1 MSALIEPF
9 FYCLVASM
17 IWAPIVFIATT
28 HLRKDDA
35 PGLAEKIWPTSLVIA
50 ALPALIAPVA
60 AAFGLSLRSAPPL
73 PPMGAAGPAPQII
86 TETAPII
93 AAPTTISL
101 TSLLDALA
109 VLYFYGFMMFL
120 ILGVARYIWFSYR
133 VGYAFEID
141 EPRLEA
147 GLEQWRARI
156 GIKRRPRY
164 AFSDA
169 VASVC
174 VHGIFR
180 PVILM
185 PHNLLDRV
193 SINDAVL
200 MGAHEMAH
208 IKRGDTSL
216 FAFCTV
222 VKAVFWFNPFMQRIA
237 ARANLAA
244 EQAADALVIAR
255 GVDRRQYAHCFVQGL
270 RFAAGAHSS
279 SGRELVPSFTPFDKR
294 SRRERLDAI
303 LSGTG
308 SASLLGLRGK
318 IGLAFSIGAAAA
330 LAFAQAALA
339 VAPPLPKDA
348 LPQPPVQGK
357 VSFGFG
363 QKSAVL
369 GDDSKTH
376 KGVDI
381 KARRGTIVQAAGDG
395 KVIAATSRY
404 QGKRAWGKVVVIDHG
419 HGLVT
424 RYAHLDSYRVKK
436 GDRVKAGNVIGAVGS
451 TGKST
456 GPHLHFE
463 VIQDGEQIDPA
474 PVIAVA
480 KPMPAPDPVLAPVPN
495 VDPVI
500 KSTRAI
506 TISPAPSIAAS
517 PKAVTKV
524 TPHDRVDDKLEGRF
538 ENLGERLA
546 ETFQDFDAFDDFEGF
561 DFDNFDNF
569 DDFEVDLDDFDVDRF
584 ADMQVYAMNGIEA
597 VRDIEMLSKEDRA
610 AIRETQ
616 RKAIR
621 AAGQAMHQA
630 KREVERARQQALKE
644 QERVRRHAERAE
656 RDIVRAK
663 EQLQRNHERAMQERE
678 RAETERER
686 AAEDIERAREAAG
699 EERERVAEELERA
712 RGRIEEEAINREEM
726 LALREEALADARAD
740 LEEELAEVER
750 MRAELEREKRAHK
763 DD

>member
-9 FYCLVASM
+9 FYCLIASM
-17 IWAPIVFIATT
+17 IWAPIVFLATA
-28 HLRKDDA
+28 HFRKDDA
-35 PGLAEKIWPTSLVIA
+35 PGLAEKIWPMALAIA
-50 ALPALIAPVA
+50 ALPAMIAPIA

-73 PPMGAAGPAPQII
+73 PPMGAVAP
-86 TETAPII
+86 TTHMVAETTPIVVTT
-93 AAPTTISL
+93 TTISL
-101 TSLLDALA
+101 ASVLNALA

-120 ILGVARYIWFSYR
+120 VLGVARYIWFSYR

-141 EPRLEA
+141 EPKLEA
-147 GLEQWRARI
+147 GLEHWRARI

-180 PVILM
+180 PVVLM

-193 SINDAVL
+193 SVDDAIL

-222 VKAVFWFNPFMQRIA
+222 VKAIFWFNPFIQRIA

-270 RFAAGAHSS
+270 RFAAGAHNTA
-279 SGRELVPSFTPFDKR
+279 GGELVPSFTPFDKR

-308 SASLLGLRGK
+308 GTSLLGLRGK

-339 VAPPLPKDA
+339 VAPPPPKDA
-348 LPQPPVQGK
+348 LPQPPVEGK
-357 VSFGFG
+357 VSFAFG

-381 KARRGTIVQAAGDG
+381 KAQRGTIVKAAGDG

-424 RYAHLDSYRVKK
+424 RYAHLDNYRVKK
-436 GDRVKAGNVIGAVGS
+436 GDRVHAGNVIGAVGS

-463 VIQDGEQIDPA
+463 VIQDGEQIDPT
-474 PVIAVA
+474 PVIAITE
-480 KPMPAPDPVLAPVPN
+480 PMPAPAPVLAPVPN

-506 TISPAPSIAAS
+506 RLSPAPSIAAS

-524 TPHDRVDDKLEGRF
+524 TSHDRVDDKLAGRF
-538 ENLGERLA
+538 EDLGERLA
-546 ETFQDFDAFDDFEGF
+546 ETFQDFDAFEDFESF
-561 DFDNFDNF
+561 DF
-569 DDFEVDLDDFDVDRF
+569 DDFEIDLDDFNLDRF

-597 VRDIEMLSKEDRA
+597 VRDIEMLSEEDRE

-616 RKAIR
+616 REAIR

-644 QERVRRHAERAE
+644 QGRARRHAERAE
-656 RDIVRAK
+656 RDIERAQ
-663 EQLQRNHERAMQERE
+663 EQLERNHERAMQERE
-678 RAETERER
+678 RA
-686 AAEDIERAREAAG
+686 AEEVERARVRAEEAAS
-699 EERERVAEELERA
+699 
-712 RGRIEEEAINREEM
+712 NREEM
-726 LALREEALADARAD
+726 LAQREEALADAQAD
-740 LEEELAEVER
+740 LEEELAEIEQL
-750 MRAELEREKRAHK
+750 RAELEREKRVHK

>member
-9 FYCLVASM
+9 FYCLMASM
-17 IWAPIVFIATT
+17 IWAPIVFIATA
-28 HLRKDDA
+28 HFRNDDA
-35 PGLAEKIWPTSLVIA
+35 LGLAEKIWPAALAIA
-50 ALPALIAPVA
+50 ALPAMIAPFA

-73 PPMGAAGPAPQII
+73 PPMGAAAPTTHII
-86 TETAPII
+86 TETAPIV
-93 AAPTTISL
+93 ATTTTISL
-101 TSLLDALA
+101 ASVLDALA

-120 ILGVARYIWFSYR
+120 VLGVARYVWFSYR

-141 EPRLEA
+141 EPKLEA
-147 GLEQWRARI
+147 GLEHWRARI

-180 PVILM
+180 PVVLM

-193 SINDAVL
+193 SVDDAIL

-222 VKAVFWFNPFMQRIA
+222 VKAIFWFNPFIQRIA

-270 RFAAGAHSS
+270 RFAAGAHGVA
-279 SGRELVPSFTPFDKR
+279 GRELVPSFTPFDKR

-308 SASLLGLRGK
+308 SAALLGLRSK

-339 VAPPLPKDA
+339 VAPPPPKDA
-348 LPQPPVQGK
+348 LPQPPVEGK
-357 VSFGFG
+357 VSFAFG
-363 QKSAVL
+363 KKSVVL

-381 KARRGTIVQAAGDG
+381 KARRGTVVKAAGDG
-395 KVIAATSRY
+395 KVIAATPRY
-404 QGKRAWGKVVVIDHG
+404 QGKRAWGNVVVIDHG

-436 GDRVKAGNVIGAVGS
+436 GDHVKAGNVIGAVGS

-480 KPMPAPDPVLAPVPN
+480 APMPAPDPVLAPVPGAK
-495 VDPVI
+495 PVI
-500 KSTRAI
+500 KSARAI
-506 TISPAPSIAAS
+506 RLLPAPSIAAS
-517 PKAVTKV
+517 PKAVAKV
-524 TPHDRVDDKLEGRF
+524 TPYVRIDDKLAGRF

-546 ETFQDFDAFDDFEGF
+546 ETFQDFDSFEDFEGF
-561 DFDNFDNF
+561 DFDAF

-584 ADMQVYAMNGIEA
+584 ADIQVYAMNGIEA
-597 VRDIEMLSKEDRA
+597 VRDIEMLSEEDRE
-610 AIRETQ
+610 AIRDTQ
-616 RKAIR
+616 REAIR

-630 KREVERARQQALKE
+630 KREVERARQHVLKE
-644 QERVRRHAERAE
+644 QGRARRNAERAE
-656 RDIVRAK
+656 QDIERAQ
-663 EQLQRNHERAMQERE
+663 EQLERNHERAMQERE
-678 RAETERER
+678 RA
-686 AAEDIERAREAAG
+686 AEEVERARE
-699 EERERVAEELERA
+699 RAEEA
-712 RGRIEEEAINREEM
+712 ASNREEM
-726 LALREEALADARAD
+726 LAQREEALADAQAD
-740 LEEELAEVER
+740 LEEELAEIEQLRV
-750 MRAELEREKRAHK
+750 ELEREKRVHK

>member
-9 FYCLVASM
+9 FYCLIASM
-17 IWAPIVFIATT
+17 IWAPIVFVVTARF
-28 HLRKDDA
+28 RKDDA
-35 PGLAEKIWPTSLVIA
+35 LGLAEKIWPAALAIA
-50 ALPALIAPVA
+50 ALPAMIAPFA

-73 PPMGAAGPAPQII
+73 PPMGVAGPAPQVMM
-86 TETAPII
+86 ETMPVA
-93 AAPTTISL
+93 AAPATISL
-101 TSLLDALA
+101 SSVFDALA

-120 ILGVARYIWFSYR
+120 LLGVARYVWFSYR

-147 GLEQWRARI
+147 ELEQWRARI
-156 GIKRRPRY
+156 GIKRKPRY

-169 VASVC
+169 VSSVC

-193 SINDAVL
+193 SIDDAVL

-216 FAFCTV
+216 FAFCTM

-270 RFAAGAHSS
+270 RFAAVSHNGA
-279 SGRELVPSFTPFDKR
+279 GRELVPSFTPFDKR

-303 LSGTG
+303 LSGSSG
-308 SASLLGLRGK
+308 AALLSLRGK

-339 VAPPLPKDA
+339 VAPPPPKDA
-348 LPQPPVQGK
+348 LPQTPVEGE
-357 VSFGFG
+357 VSFSFG
-363 QKSAVL
+363 KKSAVL

-381 KARRGTIVQAAGDG
+381 KARRGTVVKAAGDG

-436 GDRVKAGNVIGAVGS
+436 GDRVSAGHVIGAVGS

-463 VIQDGEQIDPA
+463 VIQDGEQIDPT
-474 PVIAVA
+474 PVIAA
-480 KPMPAPDPVLAPVPN
+480 AEPMPAPDPVVAPVRVAEPAGKSTGPTRLAPAPKIAEAPARVTRIRP
-495 VDPVI
+495 VDGFNE
-500 KSTRAI
+500 KFSMRFEELE
-506 TISPAPSIAAS
+506 
-517 PKAVTKV
+517 
-524 TPHDRVDDKLEGRF
+524 DRLSEAFEDFEPFEELEGI
-538 ENLGERLA
+538 ELDGL
-546 ETFQDFDAFDDFEGF
+546 T
-561 DFDNFDNF
+561 
-569 DDFEVDLDDFDVDRF
+569 VDLGDMDFVDINDF
-584 ADMQVYAMNGIEA
+584 QVFAMNSVDSFRKMET
-597 VRDIEMLSKEDRA
+597 LSAEDRE
-610 AIRETQ
+610 AIREAQ
-616 RKAIR
+616 REAMR
-621 AAGQAMHQA
+621 AAGEAMQKA
-630 KREVERARQQALKE
+630 KRDVERARQQAKRH
-644 QERVRRHAERAE
+644 QKQARR
-656 RDIVRAK
+656 D
-663 EQLQRNHERAMQERE
+663 HERAQRDIERAQEQLEEQQERIE
-678 RAETERER
+678 RDRER
-686 AAEDIERAREAAG
+686 AAEEIERAREAA
-699 EERERVAEELERA
+699 
-712 RGRIEEEAINREEM
+712 EEEAVNREEM
-726 LALREEALADARAD
+726 LELREEALAEAKAD
-740 LEEELAEVER
+740 LEEELAEIER
-750 MRAELEREKRAHK
+750 LRAELEREKRIHK

>member
-9 FYCLVASM
+9 FYCLIASM
-17 IWAPIVFIATT
+17 IWAPIVFFATARF
-28 HLRKDDA
+28 RKDNA
-35 PGLAEKIWPTSLVIA
+35 PGLAEKIWPISLAIA
-50 ALPALIAPVA
+50 ALPAMIAPVA

-73 PPMGAAGPAPQII
+73 PPMGAVGPTPQII
-86 TETAPII
+86 TESAPVI

-101 TSLLDALA
+101 TSVLDALA

-147 GLEQWRARI
+147 GLEHWRARI

-193 SINDAVL
+193 SIDDAVL

-222 VKAVFWFNPFMQRIA
+222 VKAVFWFNPIMQRIA

-279 SGRELVPSFTPFDKR
+279 AGRELVPSFTPFDKR

-303 LSGTG
+303 LSRTG
-308 SASLLGLRGK
+308 GASLLGLRGK
-318 IGLAFSIGAAAA
+318 IGLAFTVGVAAA

-339 VAPPLPKDA
+339 VAPPPPKDA
-348 LPQPPVQGK
+348 LPQPPVEGK
-357 VSFGFG
+357 VSFSFG

-369 GDDSKTH
+369 GDNSKTH

-381 KARRGTIVQAAGDG
+381 KARRGTVVKAAGDG

-424 RYAHLDSYRVKK
+424 RYAHLDSYRVKR
-436 GDRVKAGNVIGAVGS
+436 GDRVNAGHVIGAVGS

-463 VIQDGEQIDPA
+463 VIQDGEQIDPT

-480 KPMPAPDPVLAPVPN
+480 EPMPAPDPVFAPVP
-495 VDPVI
+495 DAKPVI
-500 KSTRAI
+500 SSTRAVMI
-506 TISPAPSIAAS
+506 APSPEIAEEPSPA
-517 PKAVTKV
+517 TKV
-524 TPHDRVDDKLEGRF
+524 RPVGDVSETLAGRF
-538 ENLGERLA
+538 EVFEERMA
-546 ETFQDFDAFDDFEGF
+546 EVFEDFGPFENFEGF
-561 DFDNFDNF
+561 DFDGMT
-569 DDFEVDLDDFDVDRF
+569 VDLDDIDLGDIGE
-584 ADMQVYAMNGIEA
+584 MQVYAMNSIDSI
-597 VRDIEMLSKEDRA
+597 RDMELLSGEDREK
-610 AIRETQ
+610 IREAQ
-616 RKAIR
+616 REAMR
-621 AAGQAMHQA
+621 AAGKAMREA
-630 KREVERARQQALKE
+630 KREVERARQQAVRHQE
-644 QERVRRHAERAE
+644 QALRDRQRAQRDVERAQREIE
-656 RDIVRAK
+656 RAQ
-663 EQLQRNHERAMQERE
+663 EQLEKEHDRAAR
-678 RAETERER
+678 ERER
-686 AAEDIERAREAAG
+686 AAEEIERAREAAQ
-699 EERERVAEELERA
+699 
-712 RGRIEEEAINREEM
+712 EEAINREEI
-726 LALREEALADARAD
+726 LALREEALADAQAD
-740 LEEELAEVER
+740 LEEELAEIER
-750 MRAELEREKRAHK
+750 MRAELDREKHAHK
-763 DD
+763 DE